1 MYGERR
7 HDPLAQE
14 RANPPQNV
22 RRREAEKG
30 FIQERP
36 AARSIASRRLSHG
49 YSWPHARRSSRLSET
64 AAAPAA
70 RISGVAALLPVIS
83 PRLFGNLTP
92 STLFRGSSRLAAP
105 FGPHILPAPLPFSSS
120 SWPPL
125 FWRFCGRLSER
136 KRKESLRLQAA
147 LSDCIAR
154 IQERASSI
162 ISVYEDED
170 GLKREETLY
179 LGGQRQLRRVTAS
192 GSSTDVWVNFYDRIK
207 EIRGAHKRRQ
217 IERPEDAQ
225 VPTVPR
231 GVDEILQEFME
242 TPYLDALFEDAES
255 FGRLVSLDAS
265 YRSFCGLKKIQR
277 HFIREAKEKE
287 ARYDLA
293 RLRKKGASEEVLA
306 DRSAAL
312 DEEIGGC
319 TMDYLSYLRTL
330 GDFTRIPRHLK
341 YKQQDYREYL
351 QGTLQYLEDFFFR
364 RNPLADADK
373 VRETVLSDFE
383 RQFAASQVNGWEEK
397 THSNPL
403 YCRVTDRL
411 FANPNTYA
419 SHQQVCTV
427 SLSFLPRFIRP
438 TLYSH
443 SIGTYPMP
451 VPATSSSFCP
461 FVLLFLP
468 SFLSLRDADCW
479 PSPSRYALVFPAA
492 PAPTLHVLLGHLYL
506 ISCGLISLLKLSR
519 PFCPLSVVAPLLCSS
534 EGACAVHYAMR
545 TLQGSAYKK
554 KLLAAAS
561 LSAEEIAAAT
571 KRCEDADRQ
580 LAVLEF
586 SIKAYADM
594 LQEPI
599 NMELLALFLLL
610 QQTIAFYQKKQSTT
624 AEEAL
629 EQEDDDSEIEED
641 AQQDEEDSE
650 AEEEE
655 GPVYNPLNLPLG
667 FDGRPIPYWLYK
679 LHGLGQEF
687 KCEICGNFSYWGR
700 RAFERHFSEWRHSF
714 GMRCLKIPNTTHF
727 KEITKIEDAILLY
740 ERLKKQAEGNAFKQ
754 DQELECEDADG
765 NVMNLRA
772 FEDLRRQGLI

>member
-1 MYGERR
+1 MASSILEVLRGAHE
-7 HDPLAQE
+7 D
-14 RANPPQNV
+14 V
-22 RRREAEKG
+22 EKL
-30 FIQERP
+30 ED
-36 AARSIASRRLSHG
+36 
-49 YSWPHARRSSRLSET
+49 
-64 AAAPAA
+64 
-70 RISGVAALLPVIS
+70 VAAQLLLQQQEIEGDAQQQQQQQQ
-83 PRLFGNLTP
+83 L
-92 STLFRGSSRLAAP
+92 
-105 FGPHILPAPLPFSSS
+105 APLSYKPK
-120 SWPPL
+120 
-125 FWRFCGRLSER
+125 RLSER

-287 ARYDLA
+287 LA

-419 SHQQVCTV
+419 SHQQ
-427 SLSFLPRFIRP
+427 
-438 TLYSH
+438 
-443 SIGTYPMP
+443 
-451 VPATSSSFCP
+451 
-461 FVLLFLP
+461 
-468 SFLSLRDADCW
+468 
-479 PSPSRYALVFPAA
+479 
-492 PAPTLHVLLGHLYL
+492 
-506 ISCGLISLLKLSR
+506 
-519 PFCPLSVVAPLLCSS
+519 
-534 EGACAVHYAMR
+534 
-545 TLQGSAYKK
+545 GSAYKK

-599 NMELLALFLLL
+599 N
-610 QQTIAFYQKKQSTT
+610 QTIAFYQKKQSTT